1 MKIHYLLPI
10 LVLNLSQATMWGQTA
25 NGQSEKG
32 SERAGQLINE
42 YKFDE
47 AISVLQKELTTA
59 QRKKKPTAA
68 LEAQLHQAQL
78 GANMLSGTEKVVF
91 IDSITVPR
99 KLFLSR
105 FHLSE
110 GCGKVDVPSRL
121 LESLSSV
128 KTGISAYQNELE
140 DRIIFSIPDKTGH
153 SRLYTS
159 DRLANSWS
167 KPEPL
172 PGLDNDSIQD
182 FPYLMPDGM
191 TLYYAAQGE
200 KSLGGYDIFVTR
212 YNTETQQYL
221 QPENIGMPFNSP
233 ANDYLYVVDEQA
245 QIGWFVT
252 DRNQPAD
259 TVCIYRFIP
268 SPSRE
273 IFERTDDN
281 EEQIRAAAQ
290 IRSIKESQA
299 QKNTEIAAALERLKN
314 IGQESDDDSNGK
326 FRFVI
331 NDANVYTSL
340 SQFRQ
345 ARAREMAANWMEKNE
360 KLKATARQLDT
371 LRVQYHEQPGS
382 AIRDQ
387 ILRLEPLVRQLEE
400 EIAALAK
407 EIRKVEL
414 Q

>member
-10 LVLNLSQATMWGQTA
+10 LVLSLSQTTMWGQTA

-47 AISVLQKELTTA
+47 AINVLQKELTTA

-68 LEAQLHQAQL
+68 LEAQLRQAQL

-128 KTGISAYQNELE
+128 RTGISAYQNELE

-153 SRLYTS
+153 SRLYAS

-360 KLKATARQLDT
+360 KLQATARQLDT

-382 AIRDQ
+382 VIRDQ